1 MENLKSPHVDAIRDS
16 EAHNE
21 TSIQDSQPQT
31 VEQASQSSTSGNNPD
46 MEQLIAEAEHR
57 GYLRGRNEAVAIEM
71 QRPAQWE
78 NETKLPA
85 MPDSESLILNN
96 MRRSVWDDA

>member
-21 TSIQDSQPQT
+21 TPFPDSQPGALEQLSQCET
-31 VEQASQSSTSGNNPD
+31 VNNPK
-46 MEQLIAEAEHR
+46 MEQLIAEAEQR

-71 QRPAQWE
+71 QRPTQWE
-78 NETKLPA
+78 NETKTPA
-85 MPDSESLILNN
+85 MQDSESLILNN

>member
-1 MENLKSPHVDAIRDS
+1 MENLKLPHVDAIRDS

-31 VEQASQSSTSGNNPD
+31 VEQASQSSTSENNPD
-46 MEQLIAEAEHR
+46 MEQLIAEAEQR

-85 MPDSESLILNN
+85 MSDSESLILNN